1 MIEHY
6 SSRIQNAI
14 QRELF
19 KATKSIQL
27 AVAWFTN
34 DLLFQPLLLKLAQ
47 GVSVEVIL
55 NDDVINRTGDNSL
68 DFSGFVQNGGILRW
82 NSSDRLMHDKFCI
95 IDDEIVIFGS
105 YNWTFKAEFNEESI
119 TIAKNERSTL
129 DFYQKKFSKLSLRY
143 SSETQDVNQ
152 TQSSGIQEFET
163 LPKTTLQATKFAP
176 YFSLNFYDHLE
187 LPTAAW
193 FEHIRYYFAWEGE
206 WNSKKYYIL
215 DETSY
220 LPING
225 IQFEEY
231 CLIHR
236 DNQKRNIWIKVDG
249 EWGLFNI
256 PHNEFVIKPQYES
269 VSPGCDNQTF
279 FFAVKKNGFMGI
291 VDGNGRERVPCIYSK
306 AYVCTDRWIELEK
319 NGKNGI
325 WSEGRMVF
333 ECIYDELYTDGKR
346 PSKLNGK
353 FGLVDGSK
361 VILPFEYDEI
371 KYIEPFGIR
380 IHYMRKNGKWGG
392 LHTEDSHRKD
402 RFVPCEYNSK
412 DEVDKQ
418 LDR

>member
-19 KATKSIQL
+19 KATQSIKL

-47 GVSVEVIL
+47 GVSVEVII
-55 NDDVINRTGDNSL
+55 NDDVINRNGENSL

-152 TQSSGIQEFET
+152 TQSSEIQEFEA

-176 YFSLNFYDHLE
+176 YFSLNFYNHLE
-187 LPTAAW
+187 IPYNPDL
-193 FEHIRYYFAWEGE
+193 IRFYFAWEGE
-206 WNSKKYYIL
+206 WNSRKYCIL
-215 DETSY
+215 DETSF
-220 LPING
+220 LPIRG

-231 CLIHR
+231 CLIKR
-236 DNQKRNIWIKVDG
+236 DNKIRNIWIKVDG
-249 EWGLFNI
+249 KWGLFNI
-256 PHNEFVIKPQYES
+256 PHNEFVIMPQYES
-269 VSPGCDNQTF
+269 VSPGKYDENTM
-279 FFAVKKNGFMGI
+279 FAVKKNGYMGVI
-291 VDGNGRERVPCIYSK
+291 DGKGREYVPCIYSK
-306 AYVCTDRWIELEK
+306 AYVCTETWIELEK
-319 NGKNGI
+319 NGKKGI

-333 ECIYDELYTDGKR
+333 ECIYDELFTNGMW

-353 FGLVDGSK
+353 FGLVHGSK

-371 KYIEPFGIR
+371 KYIEPLGIK
-380 IHYMRKNGKWGG
+380 IHYMRKNNKWGG
-392 LHTEDSHRKD
+392 HLTADLHRKEK
-402 RFVPCEYNSK
+402 FVPCEYYST

-418 LDR
+418 LDW

>member
-19 KATKSIQL
+19 KATQSIKL

-55 NDDVINRTGDNSL
+55 NDDVINRTGENSL
-68 DFSGFVQNGGILRW
+68 DFSVFVQNGGILRW

-143 SSETQDVNQ
+143 SSEEQEINQ
-152 TQSSGIQEFET
+152 RQFSQERANGCEQERS
-163 LPKTTLQATKFAP
+163 LQASKFVP
-176 YFSLNFYDHLE
+176 YHSLNFYDHLE
-187 LPTAAW
+187 LPTAVPD
-193 FEHIRYYFAWEGE
+193 EIRYYFAWVGE
-206 WNSKKYYIL
+206 WNYRKYYIL
-215 DETSY
+215 DEISF
-220 LPING
+220 LPIKG

-231 CLIHR
+231 CLIKR

-249 EWGLFNI
+249 KWGLYNI
-256 PHNEFVIKPQYES
+256 PHSEFVIKPQYES
-269 VSPGCDNQTF
+269 VSPGRYDQNTM
-279 FFAVKKNGFMGI
+279 FAVKKSGFMGV
-291 VDGNGRERVPCIYSK
+291 VDGNGRECIPCVYSK
-306 AYVCTDRWIELEK
+306 AYVCTESWIELEK
-319 NGKNGI
+319 KGKKGI
-325 WSEGRMVF
+325 WSNGRMVF
-333 ECIYDELYTDGKR
+333 ECKYDELWTDGEL

-353 FGLVDGSK
+353 FGLVHGSK

-371 KYIEPFGIR
+371 KYIEPFGIK

-392 LHTEDSHRKD
+392 HLTADLHRKEK
-402 RFVPCEYNSK
+402 FVPCEYYSK
-412 DEVDKQ
+412 DEVDKL
-418 LDR
+418 LDW